1 MATTANPVAT
11 VPKTTSIGCSVPSE
25 NLIIRG
31 IAFWHLLSLDAPSV
45 AVLWTWF
52 LARINYI
59 PLPPTAILAM
69 GIAVWM
75 LYAADRLLDT
85 RSLPSNPPFEGI
97 HAELELRHHFH
108 RHHQKFFRWA
118 ILLSSI
124 SLAVLLPGL
133 APQSIRLYLALGTL
147 LMGYFAIIHAGF
159 GVHRAAHRL
168 PKELAV
174 GAFFSAATF
183 IPTVS
188 RNPALRAALFPGAI
202 LFAALCSLN
211 CLFIYAWEHPSTSPQ
226 AHFATRIALRFL
238 PTLTISV
245 MGIGLLLSVTDH
257 SLPRPIPLSCAIAAL
272 LLLLL
277 HKNSHRFAPT
287 TLRAAA
293 DICLLTPFLL
303 LRL

>member
-1 MATTANPVAT
+1 M
-11 VPKTTSIGCSVPSE
+11 
-25 NLIIRG
+25 
-31 IAFWHLLSLDAPSV
+31 

-52 LARINYI
+52 LARINHI
-59 PLPPTAILAM
+59 PLPLTAILSM

-85 RSLPSNPPFEGI
+85 RSLPSPPPFGRI
-97 HAELELRHHFH
+97 HVHAELEHRHHFH

-124 SLAVLLPGL
+124 SLAVLLPSL

-147 LMGYFAIIHAGF
+147 LIVYFAIIHASF

-188 RNPALRAALFPGAI
+188 RNPGLRAALFPGAI
-202 LFAALCSLN
+202 LFAVLCSLN
-211 CLFIYAWEHPSTSPQ
+211 CLFIYAWEHPGTSPQ
-226 AHFATRIALRFL
+226 AHFATRVALRFL

-245 MGIGLLLSVTDH
+245 VGIGLLFSVIDH
-257 SLPRPIPLSCAIAAL
+257 SLPRPIPLACAIAAL